1 MKFEQKMD
9 ESVVFYNDGVIVENY
24 IAHDGH
30 GNKHQRSRE
39 MKLNQLQRE
48 RVEHVMDM
56 LADKPTAAARF
67 LLFCMEGRA
76 NIAPYYNFTYVIVA
90 KTYSDN
96 TYAFE
101 NRADAEA
108 YVSQHDN
115 AGIVDAPTKYDGY
128 FYIIDLDAK
137 PYDGGRIWVDVRYED

>member
-9 ESVVFYNDGVIVENY
+9 ESVISYNDGVIVENY
-24 IAHDGH
+24 IAHDEH
-30 GNKHQRSRE
+30 GNKHQRSRKME
-39 MKLNQLQRE
+39 LNQLQQE

-67 LLFCMEGRA
+67 LFFCMEGRA
-76 NIAPYYNFTYVIVA
+76 NIAPYYNFTYVVEA
-90 KTYSDN
+90 YSDN

-101 NRADAEA
+101 NPADAEA

-115 AGIVDAPTKYDGY
+115 AEIVDAPTKYDGY
-128 FYIIDLDAK
+128 FYVIGLDVK
-137 PYDGGRIWVDVRYED
+137 PHDDGRIWVDVCYED